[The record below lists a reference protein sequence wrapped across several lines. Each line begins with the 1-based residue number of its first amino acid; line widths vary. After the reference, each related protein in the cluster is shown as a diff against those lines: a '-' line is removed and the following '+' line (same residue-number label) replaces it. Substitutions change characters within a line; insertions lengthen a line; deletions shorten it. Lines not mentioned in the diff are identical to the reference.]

1 MYVLFTDPSDSS
13 PPPDQ
18 SSSLEASASIS
29 GDNPDTDGY
38 TVTVEG
44 SASKEIG
51 PNGSV
56 TFSGLETGNHQLE
69 LSGIADNCTVEG
81 QNPRTVSVETGSTVS
96 ASYSVSCTSTTG
108 SLEASA
114 SISGDNPDTDGYT
127 VTVEG
132 SASKE
137 IGPNGSVTFSGLEA
151 GSHQVELSD
160 IAGNCTVDGSNP
172 KTVSVTAGGTA
183 SASFDVSCE
192 ASGLSEVAV
201 PSEGDWSDPTTIL
214 EPGPSGS
221 WDSRFAGGAPSS
233 VVKFNGTYYLYYIGA
248 SGDRDSDGGPA
259 ERSVGVATCP
269 ASGDP
274 TDPNCWTKSP
284 NNPILDWDN
293 WNGGG
298 INAEEDGWFGV
309 SAYVDGGT
317 LLVYASFLEQEG
329 SNTVGSS
336 LRLFTTTDGENLTD
350 QGVVVDRHASWL
362 PGGDAEAEITP
373 AGVYEDESGT
383 WHLWMPIGDIDPEH
397 TNWSLVHVSGP
408 ARNSFNSGE
417 VVRGLA
423 SRGSEN
429 RHSGGAVVLEGQPSG
444 AKIGLAISE
453 DMTPA
458 PGGIDYLTFED
469 GDFGDHTLER
479 TYDGFQGGQ
488 VAHYLD
494 RQAGKW
500 LLLDAQ
506 GEDDISA
513 IRIQTSPL

>member
-1 MYVLFTDPSDSS
+1 
-13 PPPDQ
+13 
-18 SSSLEASASIS
+18 
-29 GDNPDTDGY
+29 
-38 TVTVEG
+38 
-44 SASKEIG
+44 
-51 PNGSV
+51 
-56 TFSGLETGNHQLE
+56 
-69 LSGIADNCTVEG
+69 
-81 QNPRTVSVETGSTVS
+81 
-96 ASYSVSCTSTTG
+96 
-108 SLEASA
+108 
-114 SISGDNPDTDGYT
+114 
-127 VTVEG
+127 
-132 SASKE
+132 
-137 IGPNGSVTFSGLEA
+137 
-151 GSHQVELSD
+151 
-160 IAGNCTVDGSNP
+160 
-172 KTVSVTAGGTA
+172 
-183 SASFDVSCE
+183 
-192 ASGLSEVAV
+192 
-201 PSEGDWSDPTTIL
+201 
-214 EPGPSGS
+214 
-221 WDSRFAGGAPSS
+221 
-233 VVKFNGTYYLYYIGA
+233 
-248 SGDRDSDGGPA
+248 
-259 ERSVGVATCP
+259 
-269 ASGDP
+269 
-274 TDPNCWTKSP
+274 
-284 NNPILDWDN
+284 LDWDN